1 MHEQNE
7 SQPKAFIKILFALFT
22 ALLVVVLGYLCIQIY
37 TIFHRTYK
45 TETAIAY
52 TMSDN
57 ITLKGVAVFQA
68 VDVPGSGNLGYVVQD
83 GERVSAG
90 TILAEQYTDDS
101 QGAMRERL
109 DRLDRAILLLT
120 KSENSSG
127 SDLSVLTT
135 QTRTA
140 LYNLLDQI
148 DTASYGAIQDAAED
162 FLLAQNKLQI
172 STGQAAGFGEVLASL
187 QAERDGIAA
196 QLNGL
201 QTIEADTN
209 GYFVSSESAA
219 LVVRD
224 PTELDA
230 MSPAELLKAA
240 AKRVSADTE
249 KLTRRNMKESVAEF
263 IQTKCIDD
271 LGFARLTM
279 HPRKSMIHCFQ
290 YISRKAWDYV
300 QDELKANGVQ
310 PGPGQQAYGCDIPD
324 DLCYQWAEDY
334 FRDPDA
340 KEDQGDEEEFV
351 PQPYRGKTFSKSV
364 SKKKKEEKKKE
375 PEKKEP
381 PKKAEADD
389 GQISLGDLSSF
400 GEAA

>member
-1 MHEQNE
+1 MGAFSNMDYELQSSEAAVSDAFTEDDAMDMPQTAPVEPATASSPTAAPTPAAASEPATAPNTQSEDEARRAHEASE
-7 SQPKAFIKILFALFT
+7 AKRKAEWDAK
-22 ALLVVVLGYLCIQIY
+22 
-37 TIFHRTYK
+37 
-45 TETAIAY
+45 
-52 TMSDN
+52 
-57 ITLKGVAVFQA
+57 QA
-68 VDVPGSGNLGYVVQD
+68 
-83 GERVSAG
+83 EKRR
-90 TILAEQYTDDS
+90 AEQ
-101 QGAMRERL
+101 AALERL
-109 DRLDRAILLLT
+109 D
-120 KSENSSG
+120 
-127 SDLSVLTT
+127 
-135 QTRTA
+135 
-140 LYNLLDQI
+140 
-148 DTASYGAIQDAAED
+148 
-162 FLLAQNKLQI
+162 
-172 STGQAAGFGEVLASL
+172 
-187 QAERDGIAA
+187 
-196 QLNGL
+196 
-201 QTIEADTN
+201 
-209 GYFVSSESAA
+209 
-219 LVVRD
+219 
-224 PTELDA
+224 A
-230 MSPAELLKAA
+230 MGPAELLKAA

-249 KLTRRNMKESVAEF
+249 KLSRRNMKESVAEF

-351 PQPYRGKTFSKSV
+351 PQPYRGKTSSKSV

>member
-1 MHEQNE
+1 
-7 SQPKAFIKILFALFT
+7 
-22 ALLVVVLGYLCIQIY
+22 
-37 TIFHRTYK
+37 
-45 TETAIAY
+45 
-52 TMSDN
+52 
-57 ITLKGVAVFQA
+57 
-68 VDVPGSGNLGYVVQD
+68 
-83 GERVSAG
+83 
-90 TILAEQYTDDS
+90 
-101 QGAMRERL
+101 
-109 DRLDRAILLLT
+109 
-120 KSENSSG
+120 
-127 SDLSVLTT
+127 
-135 QTRTA
+135 
-140 LYNLLDQI
+140 
-148 DTASYGAIQDAAED
+148 
-162 FLLAQNKLQI
+162 
-172 STGQAAGFGEVLASL
+172 
-187 QAERDGIAA
+187 
-196 QLNGL
+196 
-201 QTIEADTN
+201 
-209 GYFVSSESAA
+209 
-219 LVVRD
+219 
-224 PTELDA
+224 

-271 LGFARLTM
+271 LDFARLTM

-334 FRDPDA
+334 FRDPNA

-351 PQPYRGKTFSKSV
+351 PQPYRGKTSSKSV
-364 SKKKKEEKKKE
+364 SKKKKEEKKNK
-375 PEKKEP
+375 PEKKES

>member
-1 MHEQNE
+1 MDMPQTAPVEPVTASSPTAAPTPAAAASEPATAPNTQSEDEARRAHEASE
-7 SQPKAFIKILFALFT
+7 AKRKAEWDAK
-22 ALLVVVLGYLCIQIY
+22 
-37 TIFHRTYK
+37 
-45 TETAIAY
+45 
-52 TMSDN
+52 
-57 ITLKGVAVFQA
+57 QA
-68 VDVPGSGNLGYVVQD
+68 
-83 GERVSAG
+83 EKRR
-90 TILAEQYTDDS
+90 AEQ
-101 QGAMRERL
+101 AALERL
-109 DRLDRAILLLT
+109 D
-120 KSENSSG
+120 
-127 SDLSVLTT
+127 
-135 QTRTA
+135 
-140 LYNLLDQI
+140 
-148 DTASYGAIQDAAED
+148 
-162 FLLAQNKLQI
+162 
-172 STGQAAGFGEVLASL
+172 
-187 QAERDGIAA
+187 
-196 QLNGL
+196 
-201 QTIEADTN
+201 
-209 GYFVSSESAA
+209 
-219 LVVRD
+219 
-224 PTELDA
+224 A
-230 MSPAELLKAA
+230 MGPAELLKAA

-351 PQPYRGKTFSKSV
+351 PQPYRGKTSSKSV

>member
-1 MHEQNE
+1 MDMPQTVPAEPATGSFPPDTELAPATAVSEPSAVSDTQSEDEARRAHEAAE
-7 SQPKAFIKILFALFT
+7 AKRKAEWDA
-22 ALLVVVLGYLCIQIY
+22 
-37 TIFHRTYK
+37 R
-45 TETAIAY
+45 
-52 TMSDN
+52 
-57 ITLKGVAVFQA
+57 QA
-68 VDVPGSGNLGYVVQD
+68 EKQ
-83 GERVSAG
+83 R
-90 TILAEQYTDDS
+90 AEQ
-101 QGAMRERL
+101 
-109 DRLDRAILLLT
+109 
-120 KSENSSG
+120 
-127 SDLSVLTT
+127 
-135 QTRTA
+135 
-140 LYNLLDQI
+140 
-148 DTASYGAIQDAAED
+148 
-162 FLLAQNKLQI
+162 
-172 STGQAAGFGEVLASL
+172 
-187 QAERDGIAA
+187 
-196 QLNGL
+196 
-201 QTIEADTN
+201 
-209 GYFVSSESAA
+209 AA
-219 LVVRD
+219 L
-224 PTELDA
+224 EKLDA

-249 KLTRRNMKESVAEF
+249 KLTRRNMKESVSEF

-271 LGFARLTM
+271 LDFARLTM

-351 PQPYRGKTFSKSV
+351 PQPYRGKTSSKSV

-375 PEKKEP
+375 SEKKEL

>member
-1 MHEQNE
+1 MGAFSNMDYELQNSEAAVSDAFTEDDAMDMPQTAPVEPTTGSFPPDTELAPATAVSEPSAVSDTQSEDEARRAHEAAE
-7 SQPKAFIKILFALFT
+7 AKRKAEWDA
-22 ALLVVVLGYLCIQIY
+22 
-37 TIFHRTYK
+37 R
-45 TETAIAY
+45 
-52 TMSDN
+52 
-57 ITLKGVAVFQA
+57 QA
-68 VDVPGSGNLGYVVQD
+68 EKQ
-83 GERVSAG
+83 R
-90 TILAEQYTDDS
+90 AEQ
-101 QGAMRERL
+101 
-109 DRLDRAILLLT
+109 
-120 KSENSSG
+120 
-127 SDLSVLTT
+127 
-135 QTRTA
+135 
-140 LYNLLDQI
+140 
-148 DTASYGAIQDAAED
+148 
-162 FLLAQNKLQI
+162 
-172 STGQAAGFGEVLASL
+172 
-187 QAERDGIAA
+187 
-196 QLNGL
+196 
-201 QTIEADTN
+201 
-209 GYFVSSESAA
+209 AA
-219 LVVRD
+219 L
-224 PTELDA
+224 EKLDA

-271 LGFARLTM
+271 LDFARLTM

-351 PQPYRGKTFSKSV
+351 PQPYRGKTSSKSV
-364 SKKKKEEKKKE
+364 SKKRKEEKKNK

-381 PKKAEADD
+381 PKKAVADD